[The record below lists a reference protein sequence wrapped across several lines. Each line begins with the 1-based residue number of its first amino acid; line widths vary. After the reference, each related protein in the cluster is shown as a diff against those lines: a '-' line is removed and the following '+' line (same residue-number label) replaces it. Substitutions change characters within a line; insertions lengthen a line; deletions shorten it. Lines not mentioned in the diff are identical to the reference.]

1 MLGKFFKKARE
12 TVSGISDAVRG
23 VEHVDWITHAFPYSL
38 EMLMDVDEARD
49 LSRPRPPA
57 GLDPAAVQ
65 YADAWYG
72 IWARVRDGHVAPVQ
86 AVEAGDVAGAQQALA
101 QWEAQLEQADVEQ
114 ARLGEFRGNRHL
126 VLANSDIRTT
136 LGAVVEEVREYIG
149 LRISGRDAMEHA
161 TGAITRVVSIHTSM
175 NNALL
180 GFYQDPSGA
189 AARAAENAAF
199 APIEAMRQVNP
210 AAPELQPVLGVS
222 LHDWV
227 AASAKMHAG
236 VPGDEIAR
244 ILGVE
249 RPQWDQASA
258 EWIQRVQ
265 MFPMTVGMEYANL
278 MSRPHPKFDAAGSA
292 GGAPS
297 NAARL
302 LRPGPEATESGARPP
317 QAVVKVTTE
326 SIARPGSFSRPPSPA
341 SSRTMQMASTRA
353 PARSSS
359 SIEAA
364 AVPPVAKT
372 SSMTRTRWPG
382 TTVSGRTSI
391 RAVPYSNA

>member
-86 AVEAGDVAGAQQALA
+86 AVEAGDVAGSQQALA
-101 QWEAQLEQADVEQ
+101 QWEAQLAQADVEQ

-136 LGAVVEEVREYIG
+136 LGAMVEEVREYIG

-189 AARAAENAAF
+189 AAPNSSRYSGS
-199 APIEAMRQVNP
+199 PCTT
-210 AAPELQPVLGVS
+210 G
-222 LHDWV
+222 
-227 AASAKMHAG
+227 
-236 VPGDEIAR
+236 
-244 ILGVE
+244 
-249 RPQWDQASA
+249 PQ
-258 EWIQRVQ
+258 RRRRC
-265 MFPMTVGMEYANL
+265 T
-278 MSRPHPKFDAAGSA
+278 
-292 GGAPS
+292 
-297 NAARL
+297 
-302 LRPGPEATESGARPP
+302 
-317 QAVVKVTTE
+317 
-326 SIARPGSFSRPPSPA
+326 PGSRATRSRA
-341 SSRTMQMASTRA
+341 SSASN
-353 PARSSS
+353 
-359 SIEAA
+359 
-364 AVPPVAKT
+364 VP
-372 SSMTRTRWPG
+372 
-382 TTVSGRTSI
+382 SGI
-391 RAVPYSNA
+391 RRRRNGPSASRCSR

>member
-1 MLGKFFKKARE
+1 MLGKFFKKAKE

-101 QWEAQLEQADVEQ
+101 QWEAQLAQADVEQ
-114 ARLGEFRGNRHL
+114 ARLGDFRGNRHL
-126 VLANSDIRTT
+126 VLANSDIHTT
-136 LGAVVEEVREYIG
+136 LGAMVEEVREYIG
-149 LRISGRDAMEHA
+149 LRISGQDPMEHA
-161 TGAITRVVSIHTSM
+161 TEAITRVVSIHTSM

-180 GFYQDPSGA
+180 GFYHDPSGA

-258 EWIQRVQ
+258 EWTQRVQ

-326 SIARPGSFSRPPSPA
+326 SIERPGSFSRPPRPV
-341 SSRTMQMASTRA
+341 SSRSMQIASTVA
-353 PARSSS
+353 PACSSS
-359 SIEAA
+359 LIEAE
-364 AVPPVAKT
+364 AVPPVART
-372 SSMTRTRWPG
+372 SSMTRTR
-382 TTVSGRTSI
+382 
-391 RAVPYSNA
+391 